1 MSITQGKPEMD
12 TAEGKLQAQKAEQK
26 SADLETFRKSAKR
39 AEVSSLL
46 TKALTWIVLLTGA
59 VAFMMPL
66 YIMLAMALKT
76 PNEIAT
82 SSAWAWPK
90 DLTWENFTLVL
101 NNPNVSFRLF
111 FKNTL
116 IITLLST
123 LGVIVSSSLVAYAF
137 ARLRFRGRDRL
148 FLLLL
153 STMMLPAIVT
163 MIPTFVLYKYLH
175 WIDTFFPLWVPAWF
189 GGGAFNIFL
198 LRQFFMGIPRELD
211 EAAFLDGAPHST
223 IFWRIILPLAK
234 PALAT
239 VGIFS
244 FMYSW
249 KNFEGP
255 LLYLN
260 SPEKQTLEVG
270 LQTYRSLNNEQW
282 NLLMAGA
289 VLVMIPL
296 IALFLVGQKWFVK
309 GIVMTGG
316 K

>member
-1 MSITQGKPEMD
+1 VSKNLQVVEPETATQILEERTD
-12 TAEGKLQAQKAEQK
+12 LQRTEF
-26 SADLETFRKSAKR
+26 ERFRKSARK
-39 AEVSSLL
+39 AEANSYVSRI
-46 TKALTWIVLLTGA
+46 AVWIALLTGA
-59 VAFMMPL
+59 VIFMVPL
-66 YIMLAMALKT
+66 YAMLVMALKT

-82 SSAWAWPK
+82 TSAWAWPK
-90 DLTWENFTLVL
+90 DLTWDNFHLVL
-101 NNPNVSFRLF
+101 TNPNVSFKLF
-111 FKNTL
+111 FKNSL
-116 IITLLST
+116 IIAVLST
-123 LGVIVSSSLVAYAF
+123 LGVLVSSSLVAYAF

-148 FLLLL
+148 FILLL

-163 MIPTFVLYKYLH
+163 MIPTYVLYANLK

-198 LRQFFMGIPRELD
+198 MRQFFMGIPRELD
-211 EAAFLDGAPHST
+211 EAALLDGAAHST
-223 IFWRIILPLAK
+223 IFWMVIMPLAK

-244 FMYSW
+244 FIYNW
-249 KNFEGP
+249 KDFMGP

-260 SPEKQTLEVG
+260 SPENQTLEVG
-270 LQTYRSLNNEQW
+270 LQTYRGLQNEQW
-282 NLLMAGA
+282 HLLMAGS

-296 IALFLVGQKWFVK
+296 IALFLIGQKFFVK